1 MKEGDLLSFRLN
13 KSKGTT
19 FKAELVQT
27 EESRRQG
34 LMFRD
39 RQPHLQGMFFLFT
52 DKAKRR
58 SMWMMN
64 MRFPL
69 DIVWLDGHLRIV
81 SIIRGAQPCRTGEA
95 CEDITSIYNAQH
107 AIEFNAGDAERLG
120 LEEGDHLK
128 FLSAKG
134 K

>member
-1 MKEGDLLSFRLN
+1 MKEGDLLSFRVN
-13 KSKGTT
+13 KGQGRF

-27 EESRRQG
+27 EETRRQG

-39 RQPHLQGMFFLFT
+39 KQPHLQGMFFLFT

-64 MRFPL
+64 MRFAL
-69 DIVWLDGHLRIV
+69 DIVWLDGSLRIV
-81 SIIRGAQPCRTGEA
+81 SIIRGAQPCRTGEV
-95 CEDITSIYNAQH
+95 CEDITSTYNAQH
-107 AIEFNAGDAERLG
+107 AIEFNAGDAKALG

-128 FLSAKG
+128 FLSAKS